1 MNLTKGVIAVNISL
15 KKASTKATTKT
26 LFFYPSGAKLPKFA
40 KDCPKALASDMGKDL
55 AEQGWSGQFG
65 DIFYLRNWQGENYL
79 FVGTGDPKLLNPEKL
94 RCLSAKIFK
103 KLGSEKISTLQ
114 IPVDQLPG
122 RTDSAKAV
130 SAFTEGLLLSSYTFD
145 DFKAPKEKKEIS
157 VELTHSRLS
166 KTMTSALNDSL
177 ILGDSQNF
185 SRWLGDCP
193 GNFMT
198 PTELAKQTQKKA
210 KGTSLKVTVWD
221 KARIKKEK
229 MESLLGVS
237 AGSSEDPRFIIMS
250 YKGAA
255 ASKKPVCFVGKGLT
269 FDSGGISLKPSA
281 GMQEMKYDMCG
292 GANVIGAVL
301 AIARLKLKVNV
312 LGLVPSSENMPGPAA
327 NKPGDIRKA
336 RNGKSIEI
344 NNTDAE
350 GRLILA
356 DALSYATEQK
366 PAWIVDAATLTGAMM
381 IALGR
386 THTGFYSN
394 NKNMVSL
401 MGKASQSSEEQVW
414 RMPLTDAH
422 VKDMKGT
429 YADINNIGPHRFAGS
444 AQAAAFL
451 SYFVGEDIPWLH
463 CDIAGTAW
471 HVGKYFPYHPSVG
484 ASGAMVR
491 TFVEMAR
498 HHKS

>member
-1 MNLTKGVIAVNISL
+1 MNIQLKKSSVKASAEVIFLSTSDSKAPKVSKNCPKGLSQFFTKGLQS
-15 KKASTKATTKT
+15 
-26 LFFYPSGAKLPKFA
+26 
-40 KDCPKALASDMGKDL
+40 
-55 AEQGWSGQFG
+55 EGWSGKFG
-65 DIFYLRNWQGENYL
+65 EIFFMRNWEESNYL
-79 FVGTGDPKLLNPEKL
+79 FVGVGDSKNLKPEQL
-94 RCLSAKIFK
+94 RCLSASIFK
-103 KLGSEKISTLQ
+103 KMSTEKIKALA
-114 IPVDQLPG
+114 IPIDHIPG
-122 RTDSAKAV
+122 RTDSAAAI
-130 SAFTEGLLLSSYTFD
+130 SGFTEGFNLSSYDFS
-145 DFKAPKEKKEIS
+145 DFKAPSKKEEVL
-157 VELTHSRLS
+157 VELTHAKMS
-166 KTMTSALNDSL
+166 KAMSKALADSL
-177 ILGDSQNF
+177 ILADSQNF

-210 KGTSLKVTVWD
+210 KGSALKVTVWD

-237 AGSSEDPRFIIMS
+237 AGSSEDPRFIVMN
-250 YKGAA
+250 YKGAP

-312 LGLVPSSENMPGPAA
+312 LGLVPASENMPGPAA

-356 DALSYATEQK
+356 DALSYASEKK

-394 NKNMVSL
+394 NSQMVSL
-401 MGKASQSSEEQVW
+401 IEKASQSSEEQVW
-414 RMPLTDAH
+414 RMPLTEDH

-429 YADINNIGPHRFAGS
+429 YADINNIGPHRYAGS

-451 SYFVGEDIPWLH
+451 SYFVDEDIPWVH

-471 HVGKYFPYHPSVG
+471 HCGKYFPYHPSQG
-484 ASGAMVR
+484 ASGTMVR

-498 HHKS
+498 LHK